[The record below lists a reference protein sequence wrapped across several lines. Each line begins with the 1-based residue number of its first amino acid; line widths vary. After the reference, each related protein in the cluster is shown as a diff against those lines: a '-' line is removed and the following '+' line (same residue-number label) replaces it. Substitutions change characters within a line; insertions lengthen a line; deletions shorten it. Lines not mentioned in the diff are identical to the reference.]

1 MGMQDLNKDYILSLV
16 SNKGSISIIR
26 ETIEHRYE
34 KVIEYLK
41 GKVKDDK
48 FTIFQ
53 MEDYFF
59 SAISSELNRE
69 NGYNYIYPYSYNTY
83 DVFGIS
89 CYRTDEKKYN
99 EKISKLSIS
108 EKKNYSLSEKKSFVA
123 RVTRYVYAL
132 EYYRTLNMLLRQ
144 DKVKMCS
151 LEEIGWKSH
160 VFRINDDVKVDLWTN
175 FGYGRSSYFLIKLTY
190 KDIDIIPYTH
200 IVNYYYANIVDIIR
214 CTESFYPERHNWEP
228 VMSLVADAAN
238 SANQST
244 SAFIKRYIIEECR
257 TMVSELRRLYDNP
270 QFIYNKISKLHH
282 EHLSII
288 NVRDRSRGEEAE
300 YGIYPDEV
308 VFTFKCE
315 KLTGALQFLDNLNRQ
330 VEFIPVIQKYIDEL
344 KTMNTNLVSEID
356 QRIPLIKK
364 EIDNAENK
372 KKILNNRI
380 KEIDEKLKPHK
391 TEIKE
396 EVERIKKKKEKEA
409 AGGFVNVYVI
419 EREVT
424 DALYNNN
431 REYRE
436 LKDQYDEID
445 NEIRMLNSE
454 VWSRESFINRLNDCR
469 KLIEDK
475 VISSVA

>member
-16 SNKGSISIIR
+16 SNKGNISIIR

-34 KVIEYLK
+34 KVIEYIK
-41 GKVKDDK
+41 GKINDDK
-48 FTIFQ
+48 FTIIQ
-53 MEDYFF
+53 MEEHFF
-59 SAISSELNRE
+59 SAISNELNLK

-83 DVFGIS
+83 DVYGIS

-99 EKISKLSIS
+99 EEISKLSIS
-108 EKKNYSLSEKKSFVA
+108 EKKNYNLRKKKSFISNA
-123 RVTRYVYAL
+123 TRYIYAL
-132 EYYRTLNMLLRQ
+132 EYNRTLNMLLRQ

-151 LEEIGWKSH
+151 LEEIGWQSH
-160 VFRINDDVKVDLWTN
+160 VFRINDDVKVDLRTN
-175 FGYGRSSYFLIKLTY
+175 FGYGRSSYFLVKLTY
-190 KDIDIIPYTH
+190 KDIDVIPYTH
-200 IVNYYYANIVDIIR
+200 IVNYYYANAVDIIR
-214 CTESFYPERHNWEP
+214 CTESFHPERDNWEP

-244 SAFIKRYIIEECR
+244 SSFVRIYIIEECR
-257 TMVSELRRLYDNP
+257 AMVSELRRLYDNP
-270 QFIYNKISKLHH
+270 QFIYNKISKIHH
-282 EHLSII
+282 GHLSII
-288 NVRDRSRGEEAE
+288 NVRDISSYEKAQ

-315 KLTGALQFLDNLNRQ
+315 KLTGALLFLNNLERQ
-330 VEFIPVIQKYIDEL
+330 VEFIPAIQKYIDEL

-364 EIDNAENK
+364 EIDKAENK

-391 TEIKE
+391 TKIKK
-396 EVERIKKKKEKEA
+396 EVERIKKKKEA

-419 EREVT
+419 ESEVT
-424 DALYNNN
+424 DALCKNNS
-431 REYRE
+431 EYRV

-454 VWSRESFINRLNDCR
+454 IGSRESFINRLNDCR

>member
-1 MGMQDLNKDYILSLV
+1 MDKPELNKDFILSLE
-16 SNKGSISIIR
+16 SNKGKISISR
-26 ETIEHRYE
+26 ETIEHRYK

-41 GKVKDDK
+41 GKINDVK

-59 SAISSELNRE
+59 SAISSELNRKD
-69 NGYNYIYPYSYNTY
+69 GYNYIYPYSYNTY

-99 EKISKLSIS
+99 EEISKLSIS
-108 EKKNYSLSEKKSFVA
+108 EKKNYSLKKKKSFIA
-123 RVTRYVYAL
+123 KASRYIEAL

-200 IVNYYYANIVDIIR
+200 IVNYYYANTVDIIR

-228 VMSLVADAAN
+228 VMNLVADAAN

-244 SAFIKRYIIEECR
+244 STFVKRYIIEECR

-282 EHLSII
+282 DHLSII

-315 KLTGALQFLDNLNRQ
+315 KLTGALMFLDNLNRQ

-344 KTMNTNLVSEID
+344 KTMNTNLVSDID
-356 QRIPLIKK
+356 QKIPLIQK
-364 EIDNAENK
+364 EINNAENK
-372 KKILNNRI
+372 KNTLNNRK

-391 TEIKE
+391 TIINEK
-396 EVERIKKKKEKEA
+396 VERIKKEKEEEA
-409 AGGFVNVYVI
+409 AGGYVSVYEI
-419 EREVT
+419 ERKVINEQ
-424 DALYNNN
+424 YEKNS
-431 REYRE
+431 EYKK
-436 LKDQYDEID
+436 LKDQYDVID
-445 NEIRMLNSE
+445 NEIRLLNSGI
-454 VWSRESFINRLNDCR
+454 WSRESFIKRLNDCR

-475 VISSVA
+475 VVSSVA